1 MKARAGA
8 GRALAFLT
16 VVGVGFAAVPVRGG
30 ERPEVPHSLALA
42 AGWFDF
48 NRQKAEAAELRLE
61 YRSGRPFGGFR
72 PLAGILTTTDR
83 AFYGYAGL
91 GFDWFLGQSLV
102 VTPSFAPGLYARGDG
117 KDLGHVVEFR
127 SQLEVA
133 YRFRNRSRLG
143 LSVSHI
149 SNASLGQRN
158 PGTES
163 LMLNYEVPLRRL
175 FGP

>member
-1 MKARAGA
+1 VAFLALAGLCAEAAPARAE
-8 GRALAFLT
+8 
-16 VVGVGFAAVPVRGG
+16 
-30 ERPEVPHSLALA
+30 ERQDVPHSVAVA

-48 NRQKAEAAELRLE
+48 NRRRAEAAELRLE

-72 PLAGILTTTDR
+72 PLGGFLATTDR
-83 AFYGYAGL
+83 AFFGYAGL
-91 GFDWFLGQSLV
+91 GFDWFPARSLV
-102 VTPSFAPGLYARGDG
+102 ITPSFAPGLYARGDG

-133 YRFRNRSRLG
+133 YRFLNRVRLG

-149 SNASLGQRN
+149 SNASLGAHN

-163 LMLNYEVPLRRL
+163 LMINCEVPLRPFAR
-175 FGP
+175 

>member
-1 MKARAGA
+1 MRDRTRT
-8 GRALAFLT
+8 GRALALLT
-16 VVGVGFAAVPVRGG
+16 VVGVGLASVTARAG
-30 ERPEVPHSLALA
+30 ERPEVPSALGVA

-61 YRSGRPFGGFR
+61 YRSGRLFSGFR
-72 PLAGILTTTDR
+72 SVAGILTTTDR
-83 AFYGYAGL
+83 AFHGYAGL
-91 GFDWFLGQSLV
+91 GFDWFIARALV

-127 SQLEVA
+127 SQVEVA
-133 YRFRNRSRLG
+133 YRFRNRWRLG

-149 SNASLGQRN
+149 SNASLGGHN

-163 LMLNYEVPLRRL
+163 LMLNCEIPLSRSRR
-175 FGP
+175 